1 MSGKEYSKANPM
13 LCDHPSPFSFV
24 LLVAYAKRD
33 LLYNQ
38 LPLWRDSSLCRLTRN
53 GGKESLGH
61 MVLLVFGRGGRGL

>member
-1 MSGKEYSKANPM
+1 MGGKEYSKANPM

-38 LPLWRDSSLCRLTRN
+38 
-53 GGKESLGH
+53 
-61 MVLLVFGRGGRGL
+61 